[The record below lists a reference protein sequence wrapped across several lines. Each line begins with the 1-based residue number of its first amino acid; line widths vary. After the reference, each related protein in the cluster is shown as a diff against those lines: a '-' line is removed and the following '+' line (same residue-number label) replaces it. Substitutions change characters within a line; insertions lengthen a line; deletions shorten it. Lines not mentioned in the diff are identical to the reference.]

1 MLKSNKGVTLL
12 SLIIYVIV
20 LMIVIALLSNF
31 SGYFFKNVNLITI
44 KEASD
49 EQYTKFLSYIAKD
62 VNQNDINLVKTG
74 LNNDECYIIFK
85 FENNKEHQYL
95 YKNKTIYYLDKNKVK
110 KIALCDNVDSCDF
123 NYNDS
128 IKTLTL
134 NLNMYNKEYL
144 KTFNVNYNLK

>member
-12 SLIIYVIV
+12 SLVVYVIV

-31 SGYFFKNVNLITI
+31 SGYFFKNVNLIAI

-49 EQYTKFLSYIAKD
+49 EQYTRFLAYVAKD
-62 VNQNDINLVKTG
+62 VNQNDINFVKTSS
-74 LNNDECYIIFK
+74 NNEECYIIFK

-128 IKTLTL
+128 IKVLTL
-134 NLNMYNKEYL
+134 NVNINNKEYS
-144 KTFNVNYNLK
+144 KNFNVIL

>member
-31 SGYFFKNVNLITI
+31 SGYFYKNVNLITI

-49 EQYTKFLSYIAKD
+49 EQYTKFLAYIAKD

-110 KIALCDNVDSCDF
+110 KIALCNKVNFCVF

-128 IKTLTL
+128 VKTLTL
-134 NLNMYNKEYL
+134 NLNIENKEYS
-144 KTFNVNYNLK
+144 KIFNVNYSLR